1 MGKSKVIIPRKLAVD
16 PLAMARVIENTL
28 NARALDIK
36 VDFGVT
42 VASWDHSVG
51 FAIAAPS
58 QWERTIS
65 TEDDIYV
72 MLNKGTP
79 PHRILPKSGGV
90 LRFTGPFKAKTVPN
104 RISSGGG
111 SKGSNEI
118 FAHGV
123 NHPGTEARNWTKV
136 IAKKWQR
143 LLPGLFQR
151 AIDAE
156 VS

>member
-1 MGKSKVIIPRKLAVD
+1 MGKS
-16 PLAMARVIENTL
+16 RVILPKQLAADPVAMQRVITNTL

-42 VASWDHSVG
+42 VASWKHKVS
-51 FAIAAPS
+51 FAITTPS
-58 QWERTIS
+58 PYERIIS

-90 LRFTGPFKAKTVPN
+90 LHFTGPFKAKSRPDW
-104 RISSGGG
+104 IGSGSG
-111 SKGSNEI
+111 SKGKNET
-118 FAHGV
+118 FSRGV
-123 NHPGTEARNWTKV
+123 DHPGTEARNWTKA
-136 IAKKWQR
+136 IAKKWRR

-156 VS
+156 VN